1 MPDQSLEYLRRL
13 DELLSTVLDL
23 PPNKRQSYL
32 DALEDVDVA
41 LRQEVQLLLES
52 GDDIDSILDAFSG
65 HYNSLV
71 EPTIPNGRL
80 ISKDKRLPKD
90 PFSLVG
96 KTVSNFKI
104 LEVIGGGGMGIV
116 YKGKDLQLDRFVALK
131 FLSPNL
137 VEDPATRERFVHE
150 AKAASILD
158 HPNIGIIHEIGETTD
173 GQLFIAM
180 TFYEGQTLKSRLAEG
195 LLPVDTV
202 LRYTLQI
209 VEGLEFSHKRG
220 VLHRDIKPSNIII
233 TEDDIVKIVDFGL
246 ATFIDRPLPNDTG
259 RIMGTVGY
267 MPPEQLRGEKTDF
280 RADIWST
287 GIVLHEMLYGR
298 KPDRSSNGGLTIE
311 DSLSRS
317 TNSSS
322 GSAIFAHL
330 HRVAAHAL
338 RNDPN
343 DRFPSM
349 SALLR
354 ELRQLLPGPFPS
366 SSFLQIAKTTV
377 VTRPLS
383 TLAVILVLILT
394 GFFISKLD
402 PLNNSMAAQPESIG
416 VALLQDIANPGSD
429 VYLNSGVTQELI
441 HELTRYDALK
451 VVSLVQSEGAT
462 QEPDELADELDL
474 TWKLNG
480 NVFKQNGKIHVA
492 LNVIENDSERI
503 LAALSHSED
512 EEDLQLLIHDVALD
526 IIEQLNI
533 PLSDEQR
540 HDNISSIN
548 PEAFELYLR
557 GRFHV
562 ERETPDH
569 LEQAISL
576 FEQALLLEPGFARAY
591 ASMVVPQYLLG
602 EKYERMHPE
611 AANSL
616 AKRAANNALELDE
629 SLPEAHVAVGVVR
642 ELIDNDYDGAARSF
656 LRAIELSPGNS
667 EAHREYGLLLLR
679 QGNIEEGLVELEKA
693 RELLPNSIQVRRDV
707 GRAYY
712 YNRAYDEAINE
723 LNALLTMQPDFVRAH
738 KILSFA
744 YMQSGKYDLARDA
757 FTKAIQLDKSE
768 NRIDNESFF
777 AEVDAHAGDIASA
790 RARLES
796 LKIYLAQTR
805 KNGATSISLIYIAL
819 GEYDEAMTWI
829 KRSAAAGDLPPSILV
844 DPRWDPLRSRP
855 AFNDLIQETVH

>member
-32 DALEDVDVA
+32 DAMNDEDPA
-41 LRQEVQLLLES
+41 LCQEVQLLLES

-65 HYNSLV
+65 HYDSLI
-71 EPTIPNGRL
+71 EPTIPNGKY
-80 ISKDKRLPKD
+80 ISTDKRLPKD
-90 PFSLVG
+90 PFGLVG

-158 HPNIGIIHEIGETTD
+158 HPNIGIIHEIGETSN

-180 TFYEGQTLKSRLAEG
+180 TFYEGQTLKSKLSEG
-195 LLPVDTV
+195 LLPVETV
-202 LRYTLQI
+202 LRYSLQI
-209 VEGLEFSHKRG
+209 AEGLEFSHKRG

-298 KPDRSSNGGLTIE
+298 KPDRSSNGGLSLD
-311 DSLSRS
+311 DSISRS
-317 TNSSS
+317 TSSSS
-322 GSAIFAHL
+322 GSAIFSHL
-330 HRVAAHAL
+330 HRVAAMAL

-343 DRFPSM
+343 DRYPSM
-349 SALLR
+349 SAFLR
-354 ELRQLLPGPFPS
+354 EMRQLLPGPFPS

-377 VTRPLS
+377 VTRPIS
-383 TLAVILVLILT
+383 TLAVIMLLILT

-402 PLNNSMAAQPESIG
+402 PLGSSMAARPESIG
-416 VALLQDIANPGSD
+416 IELLQDININNED
-429 VYLNSGVTQELI
+429 IYFYSGVTQELI
-441 HELTRYDALK
+441 HELTRFDALK
-451 VVSLVQSEGAT
+451 VVSLVQNSETADGS
-462 QEPDELADELDL
+462 DNLAKNLDL

-480 NVFKQNGKIHVA
+480 NVFRQDGKIHIA
-492 LNVIENDSERI
+492 INVFETETERVVT
-503 LAALSHSED
+503 ALSHVED
-512 EEDLQLLIHDVALD
+512 EEDLQILIHDVALD
-526 IIEQLNI
+526 IIDKLDI
-533 PLSDEQR
+533 PLSNEVLTED
-540 HDNISSIN
+540 ISAIN

-557 GRFHV
+557 GRFHF

-569 LEQAISL
+569 LEQAIAL
-576 FEQALLLEPGFARAY
+576 FNRAILLEPSFARAH
-591 ASMVVPQYLLG
+591 ASLVVPQYLLG

-611 AANSL
+611 AANAL
-616 AKRAANNALELDE
+616 AKRSAGNALELDE
-629 SLPEAHVAVGVVR
+629 SLPEAHIAMGVVR
-642 ELIDNDYDGAARSF
+642 ELIDNDYNGAARSF
-656 LRAIELSPGNS
+656 LRALELNPGNS

-679 QGNIEEGLVELEKA
+679 QGKIQEGLLSLERA
-693 RELLPNSIQVRRDV
+693 LELLPTSLQIRRDV

-712 YNRAYDEAINE
+712 YNREYDKAIDE
-723 LNALLTMQPDFVRAH
+723 LNALLALQPDFVRAY
-738 KILSFA
+738 KLLAFA
-744 YMQSGKYDLARDA
+744 YLQSDQYELAQNA
-757 FTKAIQLDKSE
+757 FTKAIQLDRSE

-777 AEVDAHAGDIASA
+777 AELDAKTGNIADA
-790 RARLES
+790 KEKLNE
-796 LKIYLAQTR
+796 LKAYLTSTR
-805 KNGATSISLIYIAL
+805 KNGATSISLIYINL
-819 GEYDEAMTWI
+819 GELDEAMIWI
-829 KRSAAAGDLPPSILV
+829 KRAAAAGDLPPSIAV
-844 DPRWDPLRSRP
+844 DPRWDPLRERD
-855 AFNDLIQETVH
+855 AFNELIQNTIH